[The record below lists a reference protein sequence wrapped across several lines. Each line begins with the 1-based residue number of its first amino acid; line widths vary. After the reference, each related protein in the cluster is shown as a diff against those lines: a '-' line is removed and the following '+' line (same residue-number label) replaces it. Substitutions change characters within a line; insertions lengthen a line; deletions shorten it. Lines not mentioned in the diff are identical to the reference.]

1 MRHTEGPMEQS
12 NNIRVCLLGTHS
24 ECPGSENTVCGV
36 LAHLHCEH
44 GGQPTHCPDCGVHP
58 NLGCPYVFLSW
69 LLITY
74 GSCLFYSHLKFDH
87 KLTL

>member
-44 GGQPTHCPDCGVHP
+44 GGQPTHCPDWCSP
-58 NLGCPYVFLSW
+58 QPWMPLCISFLA
-69 LLITY
+69 TY
-74 GSCLFYSHLKFDH
+74 HLWKLFIL
-87 KLTL
+87 

>member
-1 MRHTEGPMEQS
+1 MEF
-12 NNIRVCLLGTHS
+12 VLLGFTQS
-24 ECPGSENTVCGV
+24 VQGQKILFVVFLLIYIVSMVDNLLIV
-36 LAHLHCEH
+36 L
-44 GGQPTHCPDCGVHP
+44 TGVHP